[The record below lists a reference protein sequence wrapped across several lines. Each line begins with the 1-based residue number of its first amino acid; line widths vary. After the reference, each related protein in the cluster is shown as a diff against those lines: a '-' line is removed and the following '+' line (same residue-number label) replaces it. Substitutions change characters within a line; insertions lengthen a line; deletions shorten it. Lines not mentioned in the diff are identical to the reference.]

1 MNEMRTY
8 ISKSPAD
15 RLIMVAVALV
25 FGVASLAFKAQG
37 NKIMMIFSFLLAAFL
52 LIAALTSG
60 MQDRRALAA
69 LEEEGLLEQA
79 EADFETAVEC
89 ASGYLRLGR
98 KFVFRK
104 KNCQILTYDEIRQ
117 LAYAE
122 RMGEDR
128 SIECNL
134 YVKLDHGLDQP
145 LCPLYGS
152 DTRQQA
158 QAIMDYC
165 CKINPDIA
173 CISDS
178 L

>member
-69 LEEEGLLEQA
+69 LEEGLLEQA

-104 KNCQILTYDEIRQ
+104 KNCQILTYDEICQ

-122 RMGEDR
+122 RMGENR

-134 YVKLDHGLDQP
+134 YVKLDHGLEQP
-145 LCPLYGS
+145 LCPLSGR
-152 DTRQQA
+152 DRVQQA
-158 QAIMDYC
+158 QAIMEHC
-165 CKINPDIA
+165 CKINPDIV
-173 CISDS
+173 CK

>member
-8 ISKSPAD
+8 ISKSPTD

-37 NKIMMIFSFLLAAFL
+37 NKIMTIIFFLLAAFL

-79 EADFETAVEC
+79 EADFETAVEY

-98 KFVFRK
+98 KFVFRR
-104 KNCQILTYDEIRQ
+104 KNCQILTYDEICQ

-122 RMGEDR
+122 RMGENR

-134 YVKLDHGLDQP
+134 YVKLDHGLEQP

-173 CISDS
+173 CIF
-178 L
+178 